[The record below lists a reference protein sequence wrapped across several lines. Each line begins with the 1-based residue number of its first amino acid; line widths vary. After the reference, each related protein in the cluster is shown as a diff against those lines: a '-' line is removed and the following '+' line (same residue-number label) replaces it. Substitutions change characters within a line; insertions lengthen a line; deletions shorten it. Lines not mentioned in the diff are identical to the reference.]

1 MMKGAADASERL
13 LLVLVLVVAAV
24 GVAAPAPG
32 RALAAGNGIDAT
44 LAVLVFSTGLSLRL
58 ADLAAVRLAW
68 RRIAV
73 VLLVSTAAL
82 PALAWAASLL
92 IDDPVLRA
100 GVQAAGVAPA
110 EVATV
115 ALCVI
120 AGGEAAVCA
129 MLLAASTIITV
140 MAAGPILSL
149 LGASVTV
156 SPAGLLGHLA
166 VVIALPLAAG
176 IALRTVWSPRD
187 DAVIRL
193 VTVLALLLLLWQVA
207 SQIRLDSA
215 YVTVIVALVVFVAGS
230 EALGWVL
237 ALRAPSGQATAV
249 LLPVALRDFAV
260 AAGIATAAFGPA
272 AAAPLGAYGV
282 LVLLAG
288 SATAIIARRRPP
300 LESALLARTFG
311 THRRPTC
318 GVSGVRHRLRGPPRQ
333 LRFKTAQVDVDV
345 HQAGRAA
352 GRSRRQHRPGHGV
365 AAQVRVARL
374 GHPHGQLSHL
384 RADLRDLQRYDRRA
398 PQGLPALVG
407 LPRQAERLEHGGVGL
422 RVHIGQVGRAAAQL
436 VSLVRHI
443 AGLGKLP
450 RREPRRH
457 ADEPGRHRAGH
468 RRRPAAT
475 RGRRAGRELIQETP
489 HRPVQERVRGR
500 AHDRP
505 TTMPSSSRSMR
516 AAAGF
521 ELSPGIVRMSPQIGY
536 TKPAPTDAR
545 TSRTGRVQP
554 VGAPLSAGSEEI
566 DRCVLAMHT
575 GRCPKPA
582 RS

>member
-129 MLLAASTIITV
+129 TLLAASTIITV
-140 MAAGPILSL
+140 TAARPILSL

-230 EALGWVL
+230 AALGWVL

-374 GHPHGQLSHL
+374 GHPGGQLRHL
-384 RADLRDLQRYDRRA
+384 RADHCDLQRHEGRA
-398 PQGLPALVG
+398 V
-407 LPRQAERLEHGGVGL
+407 ERLLQLARLSAGVEHGRVGAGVGL
-422 RVHIGQVGRAAAQL
+422 GQVGRAAAQF
-436 VSLVRHI
+436 VRLVRQL
-443 AGLGKLP
+443 AGAGKAG
-450 RREPRRH
+450 RGEPRGH
-457 ADEPGRHRAGH
+457 GDQPGGHRASY
-468 RRRPAAT
+468 RRGPAAA
-475 RGRRAGRELIQETP
+475 RGRRPGRELIEEVPDRLAQE
-489 HRPVQERVRGR
+489 R
-500 AHDRP
+500 AHDSAI
-505 TTMPSSSRSMR
+505 T
-516 AAAGF
+516 
-521 ELSPGIVRMSPQIGY
+521 
-536 TKPAPTDAR
+536 
-545 TSRTGRVQP
+545 TGRRSGRP
-554 VGAPLSAGSEEI
+554 
-566 DRCVLAMHT
+566 RR
-575 GRCPKPA
+575 GRCGPRPG
-582 RS
+582 SS